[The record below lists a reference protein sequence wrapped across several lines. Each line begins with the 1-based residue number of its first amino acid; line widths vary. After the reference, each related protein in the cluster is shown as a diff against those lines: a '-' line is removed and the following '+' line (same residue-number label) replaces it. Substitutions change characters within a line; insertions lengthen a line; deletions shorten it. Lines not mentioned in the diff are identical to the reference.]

1 MKHKGTIKKSLLAL
15 NIIPIIVIC
24 FILILVSTDKINSVL
39 QKQVRVNMSNLGE
52 TIIRYIDD
60 MYEGDYSVERK
71 NNQIILYKGNNNL
84 TDLIGDYVDDISR
97 KSDKEITLFYGEIRA
112 VTTIVDDT
120 GKRFLYTEAP
130 TVVKKDVL
138 ENGRENFY
146 TNVKIGNSRYYAY
159 YIPLKNS
166 DNSIAGMIAI
176 LDPEKE
182 VKSLIIKAVIPIF
195 LVPIA
200 IMIITIIITCAYSNG
215 LIRDIRN
222 LESYMEEVSKHNFD
236 VELSESVYKRN
247 DELYQIGKS
256 TTEMKNSL
264 RKLIEQDAL
273 TGLYNRRFGDMQFQS
288 VWNRNQQY
296 NEQITIIMGDIDYFK
311 KVNDTYGHVAG
322 DMVLK
327 KVSSIIKNKVAN
339 NGFVIRWGGEEF
351 LICCYKISPEKVYDI
366 VADIHKE
373 IEHTVIEYENNQIK
387 VTMTF
392 GMALGNT
399 SMQSE
404 EIIKEADDKLYE
416 GKQGGRNTIVV
427 ANGIEIGTKM

>member
-1 MKHKGTIKKSLLAL
+1 M
-15 NIIPIIVIC
+15 
-24 FILILVSTDKINSVL
+24 
-39 QKQVRVNMSNLGE
+39 
-52 TIIRYIDD
+52 
-60 MYEGDYSVERK
+60 
-71 NNQIILYKGNNNL
+71 
-84 TDLIGDYVDDISR
+84 
-97 KSDKEITLFYGEIRA
+97 
-112 VTTIVDDT
+112 
-120 GKRFLYTEAP
+120 
-130 TVVKKDVL
+130 

-222 LESYMEEVSKHNFD
+222 LESYMEEVSNHNFD

-273 TGLYNRRFGDMQFQS
+273 TGLYNRRFGEMQFQS

>member
-1 MKHKGTIKKSLLAL
+1 M
-15 NIIPIIVIC
+15 
-24 FILILVSTDKINSVL
+24 
-39 QKQVRVNMSNLGE
+39 
-52 TIIRYIDD
+52 
-60 MYEGDYSVERK
+60 
-71 NNQIILYKGNNNL
+71 YKGNNNL

-222 LESYMEEVSKHNFD
+222 LESYMEEVSNHNFD

-273 TGLYNRRFGDMQFQS
+273 TGLYNRRFGEMQFQS

-311 KVNDTYGHVAG
+311 
-322 DMVLK
+322 
-327 KVSSIIKNKVAN
+327 
-339 NGFVIRWGGEEF
+339 R
-351 LICCYKISPEKVYDI
+351 
-366 VADIHKE
+366 
-373 IEHTVIEYENNQIK
+373 
-387 VTMTF
+387 
-392 GMALGNT
+392 
-399 SMQSE
+399 
-404 EIIKEADDKLYE
+404 
-416 GKQGGRNTIVV
+416 
-427 ANGIEIGTKM
+427 

>member
-24 FILILVSTDKINSVL
+24 FILILVSTNKINSVL
-39 QKQVRVNMSNLGE
+39 QKQVKVNMSDLGE

-60 MYEGDYSVERK
+60 MYEGDYSIENK
-71 NNQIILYKGNNNL
+71 NNKVILYKGGNNL
-84 TDLIGDYVDDISR
+84 TDLIEDYVDDIS
-97 KSDKEITLFYGEIRA
+97 KKTDNEITLFYGETRA
-112 VTTIVDDT
+112 VTTIVDNT
-120 GKRFLYTEAP
+120 GKRFLYTKAP
-130 TVVKKDVL
+130 AVVKKDVL
-138 ENGRENFY
+138 ENGKESFY
-146 TNVKIGNSRYYAY
+146 TNVKIGDSRYYAY

-166 DNSIAGMIAI
+166 DDSIVGMIAI

-182 VKSLIIKAVIPIF
+182 VKSLIVKAVIPIF

-200 IMIITIIITCAYSNG
+200 IMIITIIITCIYSNG
-215 LIRDIRN
+215 LIKDIRN
-222 LESYMEEVSKHNFD
+222 LENYMDEVSNHNFD

-273 TGLYNRRFGDMQFQS
+273 TGLYNRRFGEIQFKA
-288 VWNRNQQY
+288 VWNRNLQY

-311 KVNDTYGHVAG
+311 KVNDTYGHAAG
-322 DMVLK
+322 DIVLK
-327 KVSSIIKNKVAN
+327 KVSSIIKSKVAN

-351 LICCYKISPEKVYDI
+351 LICCYKISTEKAYDI
-366 VADIHKE
+366 VADIHNE
-373 IEHTVIEYENNQIK
+373 IENTIIEYENYQIK

-392 GMALGNT
+392 GIAQGDT
-399 SMQSE
+399 SMKSE

-427 ANGIEIGTKM
+427 ANSIEIGTKM

>member
-39 QKQVRVNMSNLGE
+39 QKQVRVNMGNLGE

-222 LESYMEEVSKHNFD
+222 LESYMEEVSNHNFD

-273 TGLYNRRFGDMQFQS
+273 TGLYNRRFGEMQFQS

-339 NGFVIRWGGEEF
+339 NGFVIRWGV
-351 LICCYKISPEKVYDI
+351 ICCYKISPEKVYDI